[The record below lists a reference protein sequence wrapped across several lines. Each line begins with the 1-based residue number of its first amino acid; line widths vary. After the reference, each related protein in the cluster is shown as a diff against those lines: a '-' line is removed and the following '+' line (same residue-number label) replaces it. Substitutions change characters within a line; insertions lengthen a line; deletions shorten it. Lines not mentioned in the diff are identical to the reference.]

1 MSTERAELWASLE
14 VRDAREERKEKGG
27 TRDQRM
33 EPRELWWREGEK
45 THQVDL
51 ITKREMRRT
60 DARGK
65 RSEIPRRR
73 VA

>member
-1 MSTERAELWASLE
+1 MRTERAELWASLE
-14 VRDAREERKEKGG
+14 VEDAREERKEKGG
-27 TRDQRM
+27 TQDQRR

-51 ITKREMRRT
+51 MTKREMRRT

-65 RSEIPRRR
+65 RREMPRRR
-73 VA
+73 AA